1 MRHLITYAATF
12 AIFAVLDLIWL
23 GLVAKDLYRSQLSGL
38 MAERLNLPAA
48 AAFYLLYALGLSLFV
63 VAPAL
68 QSGTW
73 KAACLWGA
81 LFGLV
86 AYATYD
92 LTNLATL
99 KGWSVTIVVA
109 DIVWGI
115 VISASAATASYFVTR
130 AMTH

>member
-99 KGWSVTIVVA
+99 RGWPVA
-109 DIVWGI
+109 LSLIDMLWGAA
-115 VISASAATASYFVTR
+115 VSAATSMLAVLLLR
-130 AMTH
+130 NA